1 MLNTTKITTHCGYI
15 AIIGRPNAGKST
27 LLNKILG
34 EKVSITARKPQT
46 TRHKIL
52 GIKTVANKQMVYVD
66 TPGVSYANN
75 KEEKC
80 ALNHYMFKAALS
92 TINDVDLIIFVVD
105 AMKWYDD
112 DTWLLKKL
120 QSTNRPIILVI
131 NKTDEIKEKSALL
144 PYLATLQE
152 KGDFVDLIP
161 ISAKQGTN
169 ITKLEEVIARLLP
182 ENPFLF
188 PEDQITDRGER
199 FLAAEIIRE
208 KLIRLLGQ
216 EVPYA
221 IDVHIEE
228 FVVKDQILHIRG
240 LIIVERPGQK
250 AIVIGEKGQKLKEV
264 GTKARLDME
273 RLFEKKVFLQL
284 WVKVKEGW
292 TDDKKML
299 SSFGYED

>member
-1 MLNTTKITTHCGYI
+1 MPNTTTITTHCGYI

-52 GIKTVANKQMVYVD
+52 GIKTVDNKQMIYVD
-66 TPGVSYANN
+66 TPGVSHKNN
-75 KEEKC
+75 QEEKC

-120 QSTNRPIILVI
+120 RSTNRPIILAI
-131 NKTDEIKEKSALL
+131 NKTDEIKEKGTLL

-152 KGDFVDLIP
+152 KGNFVDLIP

-169 ITKLEEVIARLLP
+169 IKKLEEVIARLLP

-188 PEDQITDRGER
+188 PEDQITDRNDR

-273 RLFEKKVFLQL
+273 RFFEKKVFLQL

-299 SSFGYED
+299 SSFGYEE